1 VEALRGSDF
10 DNSGIGLRSA
20 RENPK
25 DFSRDITKNHEIALH
40 NAESLQNH
48 IPHWTRRSSSSILFL
63 SLFQSLAT
71 GHVGVSRY
79 LAWIVRHGSS
89 KPKAEQP

>member
-1 VEALRGSDF
+1 MAVSLCAPRGKTRKISPATF
-10 DNSGIGLRSA
+10 
-20 RENPK
+20 
-25 DFSRDITKNHEIALH
+25 TKNHEIALH
-40 NAESLQNH
+40 NAESLQNR